1 MVIFFTNKHS
11 YLDDYFIQNSK
22 QTLTEF
28 KDTNSISK
36 SFSNQNYE
44 IKNKIVCPFDS
55 YYEDNN
61 ICYSII
67 EQALNCINNN
77 FCNEYSVY
85 HLNLINIQNN
95 NI

>member
-1 MVIFFTNKHS
+1 M
-11 YLDDYFIQNSK
+11 
-22 QTLTEF
+22 TEF

-44 IKNKIVCPFDS
+44 IKNKIVCQFDS

-67 EQALNCINNN
+67 EQALNYINDT

-85 HLNLINIQNN
+85 HVNLTYIETN